1 LSIRLIAKDLYRLQQ
16 EVEKLEQQIKSSDV
30 DKREALKDRLR
41 KLTAKRNRMRKI
53 LNGEID
59 RSSQKSFQ
67 RH

>member
-1 LSIRLIAKDLYRLQQ
+1 MSIRRIAKDLYRLQQ

-41 KLTAKRNRMRKI
+41 KLTAERNRIRKI

>member
-16 EVEKLEQQIKSSDV
+16 EVEKLEKQIKSTDAE
-30 DKREALKDRLR
+30 KRKVLKDRLR
-41 KLTAKRNRMRKI
+41 KLTAERNRMRKI

-59 RSSQKSFQ
+59 RSSQKQFQ